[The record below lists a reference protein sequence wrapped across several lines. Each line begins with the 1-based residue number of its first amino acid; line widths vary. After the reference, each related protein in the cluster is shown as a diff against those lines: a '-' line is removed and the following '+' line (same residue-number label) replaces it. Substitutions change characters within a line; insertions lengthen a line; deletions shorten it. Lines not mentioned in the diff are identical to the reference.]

1 MSFKR
6 LLRNFFRRHRTVKEL
21 FPDSRHP
28 IVPVF
33 EVGGV
38 MYYKVDSEFNMNCER
53 ALKCITFYQEM
64 NQRVDREYL
73 LAHTKAMTEKKK
85 KGQLTIQ
92 DVTDIFMWN
101 DQLAERLNWIMD
113 SDLIYKLA
121 SVVYFDE
128 NEDPQVYDFE
138 YNRKKIDLWKKNTNI
153 NSFFLSKPITELV
166 PYLKDYEGNLEE
178 YTKMAEEIKKQQLA
192 NLSPKRS

>member
-1 MSFKR
+1 MSLKR
-6 LLRNFFRRHRTVKEL
+6 LLKNFFRRNRTVKEL
-21 FPDSRHP
+21 FPQSNYP

-33 EVGGV
+33 EVNGV
-38 MYYKVDSEFNMNCER
+38 TYYKVESEFNMNCER

-64 NQRVDREYL
+64 QQRVDREYL
-73 LAHTKAMTEKKK
+73 LAHTKAMSDKKK

-92 DVTDIFMWN
+92 DITDIFQWN

-128 NEDPQVYDFE
+128 NEDPRVYDFD
-138 YNRKKIDLWKKNTNI
+138 YNRKKIDIWKRNMSI
-153 NSFFLSKPITELV
+153 GDFFLSRPILELA
-166 PYLKDYEGNLEE
+166 PYLKDSGVNLEE
-178 YTKMAEEIKKQQLA
+178 YTKMAEAIKAQHLA
-192 NLSPKRS
+192 NLLPKK